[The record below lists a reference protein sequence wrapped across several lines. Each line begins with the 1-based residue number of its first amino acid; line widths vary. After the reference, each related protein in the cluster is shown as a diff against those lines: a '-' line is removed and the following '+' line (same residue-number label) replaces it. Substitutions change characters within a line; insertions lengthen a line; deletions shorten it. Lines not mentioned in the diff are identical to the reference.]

1 MISRISFKMI
11 TQTYVVSNIFF
22 GMCLGIL
29 CTPDLHVYIL
39 NLTQPYKAVDL
50 LLTAEPSCQGIV
62 GVTAEG
68 IGADAKPGHDRR
80 KSVGG
85 CGHG

>member
-1 MISRISFKMI
+1 MI

-22 GMCLGIL
+22 RNTFGFSSA
-29 CTPDLHVYIL
+29 PDLHLYIL
-39 NLTQPYKAVDL
+39 NLTQLVPYKAVDL
-50 LLTAEPSCQGIV
+50 LLTAEPCQGIV